1 MAKKVK
7 LDGLRRISKSRVS
20 TAPSDGIHDAGR
32 LIVPDL
38 PKVIDDDK

>member
-20 TAPSDGIHDAGR
+20 RPSNGIHDADR
-32 LIVPDL
+32 PIVPDL
-38 PKVIDDDK
+38 PTVIEDDK